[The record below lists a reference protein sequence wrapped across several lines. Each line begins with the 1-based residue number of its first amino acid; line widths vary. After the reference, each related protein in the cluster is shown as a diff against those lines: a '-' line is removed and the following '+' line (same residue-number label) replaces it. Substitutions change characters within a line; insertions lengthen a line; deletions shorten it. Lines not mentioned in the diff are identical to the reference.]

1 MRLCRF
7 LHDKKI
13 QVGFYD
19 EKGIV
24 PLTAA
29 LDVFHKSSARS
40 VTLPAGDDLL
50 PFLPPVGEHFGLV
63 QRLSETVQGNADGLA
78 EHRLQVDSPGVELL
92 VPIPRPPAIYL
103 LAGNYNSHIT
113 EGGGTAVLRAET
125 FPYVFMKPPST
136 TLTDPFKPVIIPEV
150 SPDHIDWEL
159 ELGVVIGRRARH
171 VSAADALSYVAGYTV
186 CNDISDRIF
195 RPNPNRK
202 EREKDSFFDWQH
214 GKWHDTF
221 LPCGPCIA
229 TADAIPDPQML
240 KMKLTVNGETKQ
252 DATTAQQIFSVA
264 QVVEFLSQIVTLQPG
279 DIISTGTPAG
289 VGHSMG
295 QYFRPGD
302 RCEAW
307 IEGIGT
313 LTSPIVAEGQ
323 VRAANG

>member
-7 LHDKKI
+7 LHDQRI

-19 EKGIV
+19 EKGV
-24 PLTAA
+24 TPLTAA
-29 LDVFHKSSARS
+29 ADAFSKATSERVQ
-40 VTLPAGDDLL
+40 LPEASDLL
-50 PFLPPVGEHFGLV
+50 KFLPPDGESFAAAKKLADWVAGAGAASAG
-63 QRLSETVQGNADGLA
+63 RLSIDL
-78 EHRLQVDSPGVELL
+78 VELL
-92 VPIPRPPAIYL
+92 VPIPRPSAIYL

-113 EGGGTAVLRAET
+113 EGGGAAVLRAET
-125 FPYVFMKPPST
+125 FPYVFMKSPTT
-136 TLTDPFKPVIIPEV
+136 TLTDPFKPVVIPQV

-171 VSAADALSYVAGYTV
+171 ISEADALSFVAGYVV

-195 RPNPNRK
+195 RPNPGRK
-202 EREKDSFFDWQH
+202 VRPKDEFFDWQH

-229 TADAIPDPQML
+229 TADAIPDPQAL

-264 QVVEFLSQIVTLQPG
+264 QVVEFLSNIVTLQPG

-313 LTSPIVAEGQ
+313 LANPIVAEGQ